1 MHSTSMYHSGSL
13 SSWRTGV
20 CHLSISSS
28 QCLYSES
35 HINKQIFSSKKVTSR
50 EINTPQIKGSSS
62 ESVRACTAG
71 IVGVLYGGWGPALR
85 RRLACRAYKKTS
97 SGSFG
102 DPKGGAGALWHNL
115 SRTTWKTSCE
125 HP

>member
-71 IVGVLYGGWGPALR
+71 IVGVLYGGWGPGG
-85 RRLACRAYKKTS
+85 RRLGEDWRAGPTRRQAVEVLEIRKEEQERC
-97 SGSFG
+97 G
-102 DPKGGAGALWHNL
+102 
-115 SRTTWKTSCE
+115 TT
-125 HP
+125 